1 MIAGASLT
9 RRPGFVESAPVPD
22 RLAALDTR
30 LLVVMRTHGHT
41 PARDRAVAAFS
52 KTGEHAA
59 GWLALGVTA
68 ALLDGERREPW
79 LRAAATVGASYV
91 TNTAVKFTIRRP
103 RPRLD
108 GLPPLTTTVSSLSF
122 PSAHCTTSF
131 TAARLYGA
139 LIEAAPLYAVAVLFA
154 LSRLYLGVH
163 YPSDVIAG
171 ALLGTA
177 LAIAALRS
185 GVAGCR

>member
-1 MIAGASLT
+1 
-9 RRPGFVESAPVPD
+9 VPD
-22 RLAALDTR
+22 RLSALDIR
-30 LLVVMRTHGHT
+30 LLVAMRTRGHT
-41 PARDRAVAAFS
+41 PARDRAVATFS

-59 GWLALGVTA
+59 GWLALGAIA
-68 ALLDGERREPW
+68 ALVDRERREPW
-79 LRAAATVGASYV
+79 LRAAATVGASFV
-91 TNTAVKFTIRRP
+91 TNTSVKFAIRRP
-103 RPRLD
+103 RPRLE
-108 GLPPLTTTVSSLSF
+108 GLPPLTATVSSLSF

-131 TAARLYGA
+131 AAARLYGA
-139 LIEAAPLYAVAVLFA
+139 LIAAPPLYAVAVLFA

-177 LAIAALRS
+177 LAIAARRS